1 MILSNIRSSGM
12 NVVFDMYIIRSGN
25 NVLNQQ
31 ALQEAVEVSCILRV

>member
-12 NVVFDMYIIRSGN
+12 NVEFDMYIRSGN